1 MAVRQDGLALRYLP
15 RFFFLSGSFRHIM
28 LAAVRQD
35 GMALEFLSTM
45 DPEIA
50 LAAVRQNGLALEHV
64 SFDLKRDYEIVKA
77 AVTQNGLALRLV
89 HSALKDDPDI
99 ALAAVHQN
107 GLAIELTPIGMKHD
121 RQISLASAMDD
132 LARDGLDPRQH
143 LRLVGLRDDLQ
154 IALAA
159 AAQNPAALD
168 LLVPELRRSLEALL
182 ALDAA
187 AEKEK
192 AEALER
198 VLADVAVKKH
208 ALAAL
213 KEHNDG
219 LRARVAVLEAQ
230 L

>member
-1 MAVRQDGLALRYLP
+1 MNAQ
-15 RFFFLSGSFRHIM
+15 
-28 LAAVRQD
+28 
-35 GMALEFLSTM
+35 M

-50 LAAVRQNGLALEHV
+50 LAAVSQNGLALEHV
-64 SFDLKRDYEIVKA
+64 SFDLKRDYQIVKA

-99 ALAAVHQN
+99 ALAAVRQN

-143 LRLVGLRDDLQ
+143 LRMVGETISVRDDLQ

-168 LLVPELRRSLEALL
+168 LLAIGPELRRSLQALL
-182 ALDAA
+182 ALDAP
-187 AEKEK
+187 
-192 AEALER
+192 
-198 VLADVAVKKH
+198 
-208 ALAAL
+208 
-213 KEHNDG
+213 
-219 LRARVAVLEAQ
+219 
-230 L
+230 